1 VLHESFDG
9 QLRGRE
15 GLDGGLAGGLKL
27 QGSQEE
33 GGVKNDGLNVAD
45 PAKAAD
51 SSETTNAIVIGRQHA
66 KVVNGGKVE
75 VSSGAEKGDK
85 IHCVHVG
92 GEGVGKQ
99 IDVSGIGQCGSKMET
114 MLPTVVLAQIV
125 VESGKKLAPGHV
137 GGLGRCSRS

>member
-1 VLHESFDG
+1 VLDESFDG
-9 QLRGRE
+9 QLRRRE
-15 GLDGGLAGGLKL
+15 GLDGGLAGGRKL
-27 QGSQEE
+27 QGSKEE
-33 GGVKNDGLNVAD
+33 SGVKNDGLDVAD

-51 SSETTNAIVIGRQHA
+51 SSETTNSIIVGFQHA

-75 VSSGAEKGDK
+75 VPSGAKEEDK
-85 IHCVHVG
+85 VHCVHVG

-99 IDVSGIGQCGSKMET
+99 IDVSGLGQCGSKMET
-114 MLPTVVLAQIV
+114 VLPTVVLAQIL